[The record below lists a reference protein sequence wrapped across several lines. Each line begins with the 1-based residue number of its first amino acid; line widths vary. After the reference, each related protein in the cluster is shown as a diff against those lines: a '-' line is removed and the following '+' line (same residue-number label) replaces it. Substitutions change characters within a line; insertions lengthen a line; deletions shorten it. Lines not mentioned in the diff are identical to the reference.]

1 MDKTDQTYDVIILGG
16 GAGGMFAAIV
26 AAKKGR
32 KVLVLEKSNKVGKKI
47 LMSGGGR
54 CNFTNQFTAPEN
66 FISKNNHFCKSAL
79 SQYTAED
86 FIDMVQNHNIEYE
99 TRKHGQLFC
108 INSAKDIVEM
118 LVNECEIFGVKI
130 LTHATT
136 STIEYLEDKKVYEL
150 NTKIETKKDSYSL
163 ELRSSSLI
171 VSTGALSV
179 PTLGGS
185 GFGYD
190 VAKQFQLE
198 VTELQA
204 GLVPFMFS
212 DSMKD
217 FCGSL
222 SGVSHEVDVTCNDK
236 TFSED
241 ILFTHRGL
249 SGPVILQISNYWK
262 LGDSVTVNLL
272 PQKIAADF
280 IKEIKTNNPRQL
292 LKSILSSLMPRALIL
307 ELEMLLWNDLKSKPI
322 GEWSNTQ
329 IEKIGKLLNNWIL
342 KPAATEGYR
351 TAEVTLGG
359 VNTDYVSSKTMEV
372 KHQKGLYFI
381 GEVLDVTG
389 HLGGFNFQWAWASA
403 YVAGNDV

>member
-1 MDKTDQTYDVIILGG
+1 M
-16 GAGGMFAAIV
+16 IV
-26 AAKKGR
+26 A
-32 KVLVLEKSNKVGKKI
+32 
-47 LMSGGGR
+47 
-54 CNFTNQFTAPEN
+54 
-66 FISKNNHFCKSAL
+66 
-79 SQYTAED
+79 
-86 FIDMVQNHNIEYE
+86 
-99 TRKHGQLFC
+99 
-108 INSAKDIVEM
+108 
-118 LVNECEIFGVKI
+118 
-130 LTHATT
+130 
-136 STIEYLEDKKVYEL
+136 
-150 NTKIETKKDSYSL
+150 
-163 ELRSSSLI
+163 
-171 VSTGALSV
+171 TGALSV

-280 IKEIKTNNPRQL
+280 IKEIKNNNPRQL
-292 LKSILSSLMPRALIL
+292 LKSILSSLMPKALIS

-329 IEKIGKLLNNWIL
+329 IETLVKFLIIG
-342 KPAATEGYR
+342 
-351 TAEVTLGG
+351 
-359 VNTDYVSSKTMEV
+359 
-372 KHQKGLYFI
+372 F
-381 GEVLDVTG
+381 
-389 HLGGFNFQWAWASA
+389 
-403 YVAGNDV
+403 

>member
-1 MDKTDQTYDVIILGG
+1 
-16 GAGGMFAAIV
+16 
-26 AAKKGR
+26 
-32 KVLVLEKSNKVGKKI
+32 
-47 LMSGGGR
+47 
-54 CNFTNQFTAPEN
+54 
-66 FISKNNHFCKSAL
+66 
-79 SQYTAED
+79 
-86 FIDMVQNHNIEYE
+86 
-99 TRKHGQLFC
+99 
-108 INSAKDIVEM
+108 
-118 LVNECEIFGVKI
+118 
-130 LTHATT
+130 
-136 STIEYLEDKKVYEL
+136 
-150 NTKIETKKDSYSL
+150 
-163 ELRSSSLI
+163 
-171 VSTGALSV
+171 
-179 PTLGGS
+179 
-185 GFGYD
+185 
-190 VAKQFQLE
+190 
-198 VTELQA
+198 
-204 GLVPFMFS
+204 MFS
-212 DSMKD
+212 DSMKN
-217 FCGSL
+217 FCASL

-292 LKSILSSLMPRALIL
+292 LKSILSSFMPRALIL

-329 IEKIGKLLNNWIL
+329 IENVGKLLNNWIL

>member
-1 MDKTDQTYDVIILGG
+1 MDKTNQTYDVIILGG

-171 VSTGALSV
+171 VATGALSV

-212 DSMKD
+212 DSMKN
-217 FCGSL
+217 FCASL

-262 LGDSVTVNLL
+262 LGDSVKVNLL

-280 IKEIKTNNPRQL
+280 IKEIKTNNPSQL

-329 IEKIGKLLNNWIL
+329 IENVGKLLNNWIL